1 MTVFD
6 KKIIFMTK
14 FLMNFGSVLV
24 KHTESK
30 HVQNFLFEVRKGFSL
45 IYSFNNSRE
54 KLLKLEESDLIWFL
68 AALGQLSEDEIA
80 ALQAE
85 MSEKKEVQVAGF
97 TLVEAQLK
105 FQSKLQ
111 KLHTISYV
119 PSVIEPSFGIGKF
132 IQFLPFSKSQRQ
144 WSDPLRKDLQ
154 GQHQNRKR
162 PVYHFRADSVA

>member
-1 MTVFD
+1 MYVILAHDCIEKGSLEFIFEQLTRKVV
-6 KKIIFMTK
+6 KI
-14 FLMNFGSVLV
+14 VV
-24 KHTESK
+24 
-30 HVQNFLFEVRKGFSL
+30 
-45 IYSFNNSRE
+45 
-54 KLLKLEESDLIWFL
+54 LEESHLIWFL
-68 AALGQLSEDEIA
+68 AALGQLSEDEIT

-132 IQFLPFSKSQRQ
+132 I
-144 WSDPLRKDLQ
+144 
-154 GQHQNRKR
+154 
-162 PVYHFRADSVA
+162 